1 MSVKDLIRGD
11 RIRMQEVNGVEIT
24 VQIEGVYRLTGSKT
38 EPKTGSNL
46 AIDKWFADVEA
57 IDGRTWTIDDSY
69 DFYSLANENEPVE
82 MTLDDKVSHPSHYTY
97 GDIEIIDFIEQVTKD
112 YKPELAFAIGNAI
125 KYISRANRKN
135 GKEDLDKARWY
146 LNRAFEK
153 WED

>member
-1 MSVKDLIRGD
+1 M
-11 RIRMQEVNGVEIT
+11 
-24 VQIEGVYRLTGSKT
+24 
-38 EPKTGSNL
+38 
-46 AIDKWFADVEA
+46 ADN
-57 IDGRTWTIDDSY
+57 I
-69 DFYSLANENEPVE
+69 NQP
-82 MTLDDKVSHPSHYTY
+82 PHYTY

-153 WED
+153 WEG

>member
-1 MSVKDLIRGD
+1 MSVKDLSRGNV
-11 RIRMQEVNGVEIT
+11 IRMHELNGVE
-24 VQIEGVYRLTGSKT
+24 VAAKVKNVYRLMQSRLGLD
-38 EPKTGSNL
+38 E
-46 AIDKWFADVEA
+46 WVADVEA
-57 IDGRTWTIDDSY
+57 IDGRTWTINDSY
-69 DFYSLANENEPVE
+69 DFYSLANGNEE
-82 MTLDDKVSHPSHYTY
+82 TQKTLDDKVNHPSHYTY

-153 WED
+153 WEG

>member
-1 MSVKDLIRGD
+1 MSIKDLIKGD
-11 RIRMQEVNGVEIT
+11 RIRIQEVNGVEIT
-24 VQIEGVYRLTGSKT
+24 VQIKNVYRLVQS
-38 EPKTGSNL
+38 SL
-46 AIDKWFADVEA
+46 DIDKWVADVEA
-57 IDGRTWTIDDSY
+57 IDGRIWTIDDCY
-69 DFYSLANENEPVE
+69 DFYSLPNGNEG
-82 MTLDDKVSHPSHYTY
+82 TKKILDDKVNRPTHYTY

-153 WED
+153 WE